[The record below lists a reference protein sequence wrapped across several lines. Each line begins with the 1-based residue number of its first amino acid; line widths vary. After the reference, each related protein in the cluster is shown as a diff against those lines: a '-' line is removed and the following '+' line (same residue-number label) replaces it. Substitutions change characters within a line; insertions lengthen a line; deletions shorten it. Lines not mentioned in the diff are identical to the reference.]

1 MRTSVL
7 NCRQSTDK
15 YTPRQKHKAE
25 HERANAHL
33 RHATRA
39 GIGGASSHFGHVD
52 MSFELAKGEVPIS
65 ELLMMCEVGAHLQS
79 FHVGGLK
86 ALRHH
91 L

>member
-1 MRTSVL
+1 ML

-15 YTPRQKHKAE
+15 HTPRQKHKAE

-33 RHATRA
+33 RYAARA
-39 GIGGASSHFGHVD
+39 GVGRASSHFCHVNI
-52 MSFELAKGEVPIS
+52 SCELATGEVPIS
-65 ELLMMCEVGAHLQS
+65 EQAVMSEVGAHLQS
-79 FHVGGLK
+79 LHVGGWE